1 MTTYRIKRLRFLP
14 VLVLFLLLGCAV
26 VTGVPSPSL
35 PTQGSQPP
43 AATTNSSAA
52 TAASS
57 AAPQSTDAKVTLH
70 IDFGP
75 GPFNLPDPTVGLS
88 SLSSYTATLKL
99 AFDGT
104 NNGQAEKWSR
114 TYVMRASKTPAARLL
129 TIQTTGPV
137 SNTDPVLLAEMD
149 GVDYQQQGQDLC
161 SASFITPGN
170 TLSDQLEP
178 ARYLSFLFG
187 ADAAASETVNAVPAK
202 AYTFDERAMA
212 QENLTKSTG
221 KVWVASPGDYVVRYM
236 LTTKGTSD
244 YFGPG
249 VAGTLTEDYELTD
262 IGKPVNLQLP
272 DGCPGGTVSL
282 PSLPDAQNVVD
293 NPGSLSYDTA
303 TSLADAAAYYQKQV
317 SGLGWTPIS
326 DPDITPTNDFF
337 EYAQGDQT
345 MNITIST
352 AAAGSTVDI
361 FIFRGQPEPAAL
373 PPSSSGTPVP
383 NMTIPPIPSLSGT
396 PMPNMTFPPIPSLS
410 GTPIPNMTFPPIP
423 SLSVTLP
430 PFLLSQIPPF
440 PKATP

>member
-1 MTTYRIKRLRFLP
+1 MTTYWIKRLGLLP
-14 VLVLFLLLGCAV
+14 VFVLFLLLGCAV
-26 VTGVPSPSL
+26 VTGVPSPSV
-35 PTQGSQPP
+35 PTQGSQPQAGASQNP
-43 AATTNSSAA
+43 SAT

-57 AAPQSTDAKVTLH
+57 AAIQATDAIVTLH

-75 GPFNLPDPTVGLS
+75 GPFNLPDPTMALS
-88 SLSSYTATLKL
+88 SLPSYTATLKL

-104 NNGQAEKWSR
+104 NNGQPEKWSR

-137 SNTDPVLLAEMD
+137 SNTDPVFLAEMD

-161 SASFITPGN
+161 SATFSTPGN
-170 TLSDQLEP
+170 SLSDQLEP

-221 KVWVASPGDYVVRYM
+221 KVWMASPGDYVVRYT
-236 LTTKGTSD
+236 LSSQGTAD

-249 VAGTLTEDYELTD
+249 VAGTLTEDYELTG

-272 DGCPGGTVSL
+272 DGCPGGVVTL
-282 PSLPDAQNVVD
+282 PSLPDAQNVVT

-303 TSLADAAAYYQKQV
+303 TSLADAAAYYQKQAT
-317 SGLGWTPIS
+317 SLGWTPIS

-337 EYAQGDQT
+337 EYTQGDQT
-345 MNITIST
+345 MDITIST
-352 AAAGSTVDI
+352 AATGSTVDI
-361 FIFRGQPEPAAL
+361 FIMRGGEPTPEAL
-373 PPSSSGTPVP
+373 PPSSSGTPIP
-383 NMTIPPIPSLSGT
+383 NMTIPPIPSLSIT
-396 PMPNMTFPPIPSLS
+396 A
-410 GTPIPNMTFPPIP
+410 IPNMTLPSIPP
-423 SLSVTLP
+423 SLSTLLP
-430 PFLLSQIPPF
+430 PLLLSQMPPL
-440 PKATP
+440 PKTTP

>member
-1 MTTYRIKRLRFLP
+1 MTIHPAKYLGFFAIP
-14 VLVLFLLLGCAV
+14 VLFLLLGCAF
-26 VTGVPSPSL
+26 VTGVSSTSV
-35 PTQGSQPP
+35 PTPPSQPQ
-43 AATTNSSAA
+43 AATTNPSAT

-75 GPFNLPDPTVGLS
+75 GPFNLPDPSAGLS
-88 SLSSYTATLKL
+88 SLPSYTATLKL

-104 NNGQAEKWSR
+104 DNGQAEKWSR
-114 TYVMRASKTPAARLL
+114 TYVMRASKTPAAHLL

-137 SNTDPVLLAEMD
+137 SNTDPVFLAEMD

-161 SASFITPGN
+161 SATFITPGN

-236 LTTKGTSD
+236 LTTKGTPD

-272 DGCPGGTVSL
+272 DGCPGGVVSI
-282 PSLPDAQNVVD
+282 PSLPDAHKC
-293 NPGSLSYDTA
+293 G
-303 TSLADAAAYYQKQV
+303 
-317 SGLGWTPIS
+317 
-326 DPDITPTNDFF
+326 
-337 EYAQGDQT
+337 
-345 MNITIST
+345 
-352 AAAGSTVDI
+352 
-361 FIFRGQPEPAAL
+361 R
-373 PPSSSGTPVP
+373 
-383 NMTIPPIPSLSGT
+383 
-396 PMPNMTFPPIPSLS
+396 
-410 GTPIPNMTFPPIP
+410 
-423 SLSVTLP
+423 
-430 PFLLSQIPPF
+430 
-440 PKATP
+440 